1 MPLPSNLV
9 AIVIGWYLRFWKS
22 VPSFQKMKI
31 HQNLILEMMGPNSG
45 WSNVIKWVKTSILMH
60 CRRFHTSLPW
70 ERFYCERTFDAGN
83 NGYQQCSIY
92 SIVQCT
98 PIVAKNIP
106 PLIHK
111 RQEGKIKSHWKTIDF
126 CVYLFE
132 SEIIQLIIHLTI
144 DWCVCIWWVSQPLID
159 HSKHEDVD

>member
-1 MPLPSNLV
+1 MMCQPRRNGLFQLFTPENLQDH
-9 AIVIGWYLRFWKS
+9 FKS
-22 VPSFQKMKI
+22 QCQPPFREGPNVRWPI
-31 HQNLILEMMGPNSG
+31 LIL
-45 WSNVIKWVKTSILMH
+45 

-70 ERFYCERTFDAGN
+70 ERFYCERSFDAGN
-83 NGYQQCSIY
+83 NGYQQCSIH
-92 SIVQCT
+92 SIVHCT